1 MRVLI
6 VEDNR
11 RLAES
16 IRDILKHWYDCDIC
30 GDGNTGCWLLKDGGY
45 DAAVLDLML
54 PGMDGITLLREA
66 RKMGCQVPVLILT
79 AKSEL
84 EDRVTGLESG
94 ADYYLTK
101 PFDMQELLAVMKT
114 ILRRRGEMIPE
125 SLNLGNVTLNQADYT
140 LRGPYKSIQLGKKE
154 YDIMR
159 ILMVNRD
166 MVVSKDTLLS
176 KVWGND
182 AEAVENNVEI
192 YISFLRKKLDFLKAD
207 VMIVTIR
214 KLGYRIVDAAGA
226 DAVLHC
232 SGGGGRC
239 GVAEGRIW
247 CLLGTGI
254 PGADGCP
261 GHERGG
267 GHGNT
272 GCIPSEVFKNQPAGR
287 LYDRICRYHL

>member
-114 ILRRRGEMIPE
+114 ILRRRGDDTRKPE
-125 SLNLGNVTLNQADYT
+125 PGQRNLKPGGLH
-140 LRGPYKSIQLGKKE
+140 
-154 YDIMR
+154 
-159 ILMVNRD
+159 
-166 MVVSKDTLLS
+166 
-176 KVWGND
+176 
-182 AEAVENNVEI
+182 
-192 YISFLRKKLDFLKAD
+192 LKRS
-207 VMIVTIR
+207 VQKHT
-214 KLGYRIVDAAGA
+214 AGQK
-226 DAVLHC
+226 
-232 SGGGGRC
+232 
-239 GVAEGRIW
+239 GV
-247 CLLGTGI
+247 
-254 PGADGCP
+254 
-261 GHERGG
+261 
-267 GHGNT
+267 
-272 GCIPSEVFKNQPAGR
+272 
-287 LYDRICRYHL
+287 

>member
-45 DAAVLDLML
+45 DAAVLD
-54 PGMDGITLLREA
+54 
-66 RKMGCQVPVLILT
+66 LILT

-214 KLGYRIVDAAGA
+214 KLGYRIVEKDGRE
-226 DAVLHC
+226 VL
-232 SGGGGRC
+232 
-239 GVAEGRIW
+239 
-247 CLLGTGI
+247 
-254 PGADGCP
+254 
-261 GHERGG
+261 
-267 GHGNT
+267 
-272 GCIPSEVFKNQPAGR
+272 
-287 LYDRICRYHL
+287 

>member
-125 SLNLGNVTLNQADYT
+125 SLNLGNVSLSQADST
-140 LRGPYKSIQLGKKE
+140 LRGPHKSIQLGKKE

-214 KLGYRIVDAAGA
+214 KLGYRIVEKDGRE
-226 DAVLHC
+226 VL
-232 SGGGGRC
+232 
-239 GVAEGRIW
+239 
-247 CLLGTGI
+247 
-254 PGADGCP
+254 
-261 GHERGG
+261 
-267 GHGNT
+267 
-272 GCIPSEVFKNQPAGR
+272 
-287 LYDRICRYHL
+287 

>member
-30 GDGNTGCWLLKDGGY
+30 GDGSMGCCLLQDGGY

-54 PGMDGITLLREA
+54 PGMDGISILKAA
-66 RKMGCQVPVLILT
+66 RRKGCSVPVLILT
-79 AKSEL
+79 AKSEI
-84 EDRVTGLESG
+84 EDRVLGLESG

-114 ILRRRGEMIPE
+114 ILRRRGEVIPQC
-125 SLNLGNVTLNQADYT
+125 LCLGNLVLNQGDYT
-140 LRGPYKSIQLGKKE
+140 LSCAGRSIRLGKKE

-159 ILMVNRD
+159 ILMINRD
-166 MVVSKDTLLS
+166 LVVSKETLLL

-207 VMIVTIR
+207 AAIMTIR
-214 KLGYRIVDAAGA
+214 KLGYRIVKK
-226 DAVLHC
+226 
-232 SGGGGRC
+232 
-239 GVAEGRIW
+239 EGNPDE
-247 CLLGTGI
+247 G
-254 PGADGCP
+254 
-261 GHERGG
+261 
-267 GHGNT
+267 
-272 GCIPSEVFKNQPAGR
+272 NQPVKA
-287 LYDRICRYHL
+287 

>member
-140 LRGPYKSIQLGKKE
+140 LRGPYKSIQLGKRS
-154 YDIMR
+154 MT
-159 ILMVNRD
+159 
-166 MVVSKDTLLS
+166 S
-176 KVWGND
+176 
-182 AEAVENNVEI
+182 
-192 YISFLRKKLDFLKAD
+192 
-207 VMIVTIR
+207 
-214 KLGYRIVDAAGA
+214 
-226 DAVLHC
+226 C
-232 SGGGGRC
+232 
-239 GVAEGRIW
+239 
-247 CLLGTGI
+247 
-254 PGADGCP
+254 
-261 GHERGG
+261 
-267 GHGNT
+267 
-272 GCIPSEVFKNQPAGR
+272 VF
-287 LYDRICRYHL
+287 

>member
-125 SLNLGNVTLNQADYT
+125 SLNLGNVSLSQADYT
-140 LRGPYKSIQLGKKE
+140 LRG
-154 YDIMR
+154 R
-159 ILMVNRD
+159 
-166 MVVSKDTLLS
+166 T
-176 KVWGND
+176 
-182 AEAVENNVEI
+182 
-192 YISFLRKKLDFLKAD
+192 KAYSWAKRS
-207 VMIVTIR
+207 MTS
-214 KLGYRIVDAAGA
+214 
-226 DAVLHC
+226 C
-232 SGGGGRC
+232 
-239 GVAEGRIW
+239 
-247 CLLGTGI
+247 
-254 PGADGCP
+254 
-261 GHERGG
+261 
-267 GHGNT
+267 
-272 GCIPSEVFKNQPAGR
+272 VF
-287 LYDRICRYHL
+287 

>member
-30 GDGNTGCWLLKDGGY
+30 ADGNTGCCLLMDGGY

-54 PGMDGITLLREA
+54 PGMDGISILKEA
-66 RKMGCQVPVLILT
+66 RKRGCSVPVLILT
-79 AKSEL
+79 ARSEAQ
-84 EDRVTGLESG
+84 DRVLGLESG

-114 ILRRRGEMIPE
+114 ILRRRGEVIPE
-125 SLNLGNVTLNQADYT
+125 CLGAGNITLNQGDYT
-140 LRGPYKSIQLGKKE
+140 LNGRDKSIQLGKKE

-166 MVVSKDTLLS
+166 MVVSKETLLS
-176 KVWGND
+176 RVWGND

-192 YISFLRKKLDFLKAD
+192 YISFLRKKLEFLKAD

-214 KLGYRIVDAAGA
+214 KLGYRIVEKNGKE
-226 DAVLHC
+226 
-232 SGGGGRC
+232 
-239 GVAEGRIW
+239 AEG
-247 CLLGTGI
+247 
-254 PGADGCP
+254 
-261 GHERGG
+261 
-267 GHGNT
+267 
-272 GCIPSEVFKNQPAGR
+272 
-287 LYDRICRYHL
+287 

>member
-1 MRVLI
+1 MNKPLI
-6 VEDNR
+6 LVVEDDTAVRNLITTTLKAHDYR
-11 RLAES
+11 YLTAVNGES
-16 IRDILKHWYDCDIC
+16 
-30 GDGNTGCWLLKDGGY
+30 
-45 DAAVLDLML
+45 AVLEASSHNPDVILLDLGL
-54 PGMDGITLLREA
+54 PDIDGVEVIRRVRSWSNLPIIVISA
-66 RKMGCQVPVLILT
+66 R
-79 AKSEL
+79 SEDTDKIDAL
-84 EDRVTGLESG
+84 DAG
-94 ADYYLTK
+94 ADDYLTK

-214 KLGYRIVDAAGA
+214 KLGYRIVEKDGRE
-226 DAVLHC
+226 VL
-232 SGGGGRC
+232 
-239 GVAEGRIW
+239 
-247 CLLGTGI
+247 
-254 PGADGCP
+254 
-261 GHERGG
+261 
-267 GHGNT
+267 
-272 GCIPSEVFKNQPAGR
+272 
-287 LYDRICRYHL
+287 

>member
-125 SLNLGNVTLNQADYT
+125 NLNLGNVSLSQADYT
-140 LRGPYKSIQLGKKE
+140 LRGLHKSIQLGKKE

-214 KLGYRIVDAAGA
+214 KLGYRIVEKDGRE
-226 DAVLHC
+226 VL
-232 SGGGGRC
+232 
-239 GVAEGRIW
+239 
-247 CLLGTGI
+247 
-254 PGADGCP
+254 
-261 GHERGG
+261 
-267 GHGNT
+267 
-272 GCIPSEVFKNQPAGR
+272 
-287 LYDRICRYHL
+287 

>member
-66 RKMGCQVPVLILT
+66 RKM
-79 AKSEL
+79 
-84 EDRVTGLESG
+84 
-94 ADYYLTK
+94 
-101 PFDMQELLAVMKT
+101 AVMKT

-125 SLNLGNVTLNQADYT
+125 NLNLGNVSLSQADYT
-140 LRGPYKSIQLGKKE
+140 LRGPHKSIQLGKKE

-214 KLGYRIVDAAGA
+214 KLGYRIVEKDGRE
-226 DAVLHC
+226 VL
-232 SGGGGRC
+232 
-239 GVAEGRIW
+239 
-247 CLLGTGI
+247 
-254 PGADGCP
+254 
-261 GHERGG
+261 
-267 GHGNT
+267 
-272 GCIPSEVFKNQPAGR
+272 
-287 LYDRICRYHL
+287 

>member
-125 SLNLGNVTLNQADYT
+125 NLNLGNVSLSQADYT
-140 LRGPYKSIQLGKKE
+140 LRGAHKSIQLGKKE

-214 KLGYRIVDAAGA
+214 KLGYRIVEKDGRE
-226 DAVLHC
+226 VL
-232 SGGGGRC
+232 
-239 GVAEGRIW
+239 
-247 CLLGTGI
+247 
-254 PGADGCP
+254 
-261 GHERGG
+261 
-267 GHGNT
+267 
-272 GCIPSEVFKNQPAGR
+272 
-287 LYDRICRYHL
+287 

>member
-140 LRGPYKSIQLGKKE
+140 LRGPYKSIQLDKKE

-166 MVVSKDTLLS
+166 MVVSKETLLS
-176 KVWGND
+176 RVWGND

-214 KLGYRIVDAAGA
+214 KLGYRIVEKDGRE
-226 DAVLHC
+226 VL
-232 SGGGGRC
+232 
-239 GVAEGRIW
+239 
-247 CLLGTGI
+247 
-254 PGADGCP
+254 
-261 GHERGG
+261 
-267 GHGNT
+267 
-272 GCIPSEVFKNQPAGR
+272 
-287 LYDRICRYHL
+287 